1 MPRKQFGTV
10 WSRLTPFELDWIQV
24 EVSARCDSRC
34 IYCPVSQFRGK
45 RVEGLMTWETF
56 HRLESS
62 FSSADMVFLQ
72 GWGEPLL
79 HPQFWEMARRA
90 RNAGPKVGFT
100 TNGTLLGEGN
110 RQALLES
117 GVEIMGV
124 SLAGS
129 TPQTHDRFRE
139 GNPLDVID
147 LNLRRLRREKEER
160 GSDLPKIHLAYL
172 LLSSNLAELQGVVDL
187 AEEWGASQIVVS
199 YLSIVL
205 SSALEGEALP
215 ARSSN
220 GPSVRS
226 LIEEAKARAEE
237 KGILLH
243 VNRPSSQGAE
253 PTCTEN
259 ILKSCFVSAQG
270 QVSPCVMSNLG
281 LSERT
286 GAVHLF
292 RGTEYPVRTLTFGS
306 LRDGSLEQIWKS
318 RPARDFRRVFR
329 ERLWR
334 GDKGTGGLPAPC
346 SHCYKLFSG
355 PFPIP

>member
-1 MPRKQFGTV
+1 MPRKTIGAL

-34 IYCPVSQFRGK
+34 VYCPVSHFRGQ
-45 RVEGLMTWETF
+45 RGEGLMTWETF

-62 FSSADMVFLQ
+62 FPSADMVFLQ

-79 HPQFWEMARRA
+79 HPQFWEMVRRTRA
-90 RNAGPKVGFT
+90 AGSRVGFT
-100 TNGTLLGEGN
+100 TNGILLGEAN
-110 RQALLES
+110 RRALLES

-147 LNLRRLRREKEER
+147 LNLRQLRREKEER
-160 GSDLPKIHLAYL
+160 GSELPKIHVAYL

-187 AEEWGASQIVVS
+187 AEKWGASQIVVS
-199 YLSIVL
+199 HLSMVL
-205 SSALEGEALP
+205 SPALEREALL
-215 ARSSN
+215 ARSLE
-220 GPSVRS
+220 GPAVQP
-226 LIEEAKARAEE
+226 LIEDAKARAEE

-243 VNRPSSQGAE
+243 ANQPSGKGVE
-253 PTCTEN
+253 PTCAEN
-259 ILKSCFVSAQG
+259 VLESCFVSAQG

-281 LSERT
+281 LEESVQ
-286 GAVHLF
+286 AVHLF
-292 RGTEYPVRTLTFGS
+292 RGTEYPMRTLTFGS
-306 LRDGSLEQIWKS
+306 LRDGSLEEIWRS
-318 RPARDFRRVFR
+318 RPARAFRRVFR

-334 GDKGTGGLPAPC
+334 GDRGRVGLPAPC
-346 SHCYKLFSG
+346 SHCYKLV
-355 PFPIP
+355 

>member
-1 MPRKQFGTV
+1 
-10 WSRLTPFELDWIQV
+10 
-24 EVSARCDSRC
+24 
-34 IYCPVSQFRGK
+34 
-45 RVEGLMTWETF
+45 MTWETF

-79 HPQFWEMARRA
+79 HPQFWEMVRRTRA
-90 RNAGPKVGFT
+90 TGSRVGFT
-100 TNGTLLGEGN
+100 TNGILLGETN
-110 RQALLES
+110 RWALLES

-129 TPQTHDRFRE
+129 TPQTHDHFRE

-160 GSDLPKIHLAYL
+160 GSELPKIHVAYL

-199 YLSIVL
+199 HLSIVL
-205 SSALEGEALP
+205 SSVLEREALP
-215 ARSSN
+215 ARSSE
-220 GPSVRS
+220 GPSVQS
-226 LIEEAKARAEE
+226 LIKEAKARAEE

-243 VNRPSSQGAE
+243 ANRPSSQGAE

-259 ILKSCFVSAQG
+259 VLKSCFVSAQG

-281 LSERT
+281 LEERV

-306 LRDGSLEQIWKS
+306 LRDGSLEEIWRS
-318 RPARDFRRVFR
+318 GPARDFRRVFR

-334 GDKGTGGLPAPC
+334 GDRGTVELPAPC
-346 SHCYKLFSG
+346 SHCYKLFLG